1 MKKNALLVLM
11 FILII
16 FSGCTGGGNVTDTT
30 LKPESGETAGTTVD
44 EKSQPS
50 ARVSDANKIFSWELF
65 KALNAEESKQETFIS
80 PFSVSA
86 VLMMA
91 YNGAEGSTREA
102 MAKAMHY
109 GGMSVDELNSEY
121 RNLLNRLN
129 NIDEKVKLEIANSI
143 WIRDEFNVKPDFI
156 DVNKNY
162 LFSDVRSL
170 DFTKPDAAFEI
181 NRWVSEKTQ
190 NRIQSVIDPPI
201 ADDVMMYLIN
211 AIYFKGEWKN
221 AFDKNNTGEADFY
234 SYDGV
239 TDKVQMMRKTDT
251 FALAELEECSA
262 VALPYGDEKVAMAVI
277 LPKKDINK
285 FISNFDGEKWN
296 ELVKS
301 FKTVNDLRLEIPK
314 FRMEYGVKEL
324 NKALASLGMGE
335 VFSKNADFGGIA
347 EDICMDSVF
356 HKAVV
361 EVNEEGTEAVAAT
374 SVIIMTTSL
383 EEPKTFIAN
392 RPFVFVIYDTE
403 EGNILF
409 IGKKLYGDR

>member
-1 MKKNALLVLM
+1 
-11 FILII
+11 
-16 FSGCTGGGNVTDTT
+16 
-30 LKPESGETAGTTVD
+30 
-44 EKSQPS
+44 
-50 ARVSDANKIFSWELF
+50 
-65 KALNAEESKQETFIS
+65 
-80 PFSVSA
+80 
-86 VLMMA
+86 
-91 YNGAEGSTREA
+91 
-102 MAKAMHY
+102 
-109 GGMSVDELNSEY
+109 
-121 RNLLNRLN
+121 
-129 NIDEKVKLEIANSI
+129 
-143 WIRDEFNVKPDFI
+143 
-156 DVNKNY
+156 
-162 LFSDVRSL
+162 
-170 DFTKPDAAFEI
+170 
-181 NRWVSEKTQ
+181 VSEKTQ